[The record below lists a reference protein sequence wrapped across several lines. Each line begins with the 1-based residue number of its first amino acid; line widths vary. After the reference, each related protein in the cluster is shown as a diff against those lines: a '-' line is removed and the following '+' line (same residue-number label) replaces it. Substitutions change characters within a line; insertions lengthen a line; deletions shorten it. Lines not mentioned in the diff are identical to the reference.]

1 MESDKIHWSRKG
13 EAMRERGRE
22 GEGGE
27 GGLVSGASVW
37 ETS

>member
-1 MESDKIHWSRKG
+1 
-13 EAMRERGRE
+13 MRERGRE